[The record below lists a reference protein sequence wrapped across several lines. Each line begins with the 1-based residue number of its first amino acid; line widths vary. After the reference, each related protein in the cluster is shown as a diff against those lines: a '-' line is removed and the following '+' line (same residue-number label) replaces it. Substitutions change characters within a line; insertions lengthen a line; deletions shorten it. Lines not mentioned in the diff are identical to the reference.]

1 MRSSRLIGPVL
12 GLALIAAACA
22 APGKALGDGAAAD
35 APSVSATASSAD
47 EPGST
52 PEIRTVG
59 PSTSRPSTAAAE
71 PTASGPVTPSPAS
84 TPAST
89 GTPVKRT
96 SQPLP
101 GCTPDTLATV
111 EDGTLTLATDT
122 PQAPWF
128 TGSDPAN
135 GKGFEA
141 AVAADV
147 AERLGYPADHVHWIS
162 VPKSEVLADRAGGFD
177 AFIGQVAIPD
187 QPNNGVS
194 YSTGYFDD
202 QTVLVARNGSPA
214 VAVADQAELDALSL
228 VTMRGTAVPAS
239 AGPAQVTGVDQL
251 RARLPSSDGALLPL
265 SVAQQ
270 VTDGS
275 DVTVVARLAPPDGQQ
290 PRQFG
295 MVVGRGSTLAPCV
308 SAAIDTLRIEGVLTE
323 LAEQWL
329 PGAKA
334 RELAAS

>member
-12 GLALIAAACA
+12 GLALVAAACA
-22 APGKALGDGAAAD
+22 APGAGAGAGGDATG
-35 APSVSATASSAD
+35 VSTSASRGD
-47 EPGST
+47 ELAST
-52 PEIRTVG
+52 PDVRTVG
-59 PSTSRPSTAAAE
+59 PPTTVPATTAAE
-71 PTASGPVTPSPAS
+71 PTASGPATPSPAP

-89 GTPVKRT
+89 GTPVKQT

-111 EDGTLTLATDT
+111 ADGTLTLATDT
-122 PQAPWF
+122 PQTPWF
-128 TGSDPAN
+128 TTSDPAN

-147 AERLGYPADHVHWIS
+147 AGRLGYRPDQVRWIS
-162 VPKSEVLADRAGGFD
+162 VRKSEVLADRAGGFD
-177 AFIGQVAIPD
+177 AFIGQVTIPD
-187 QPNNGVS
+187 QPSNGIS

-202 QTVLVARNGSPA
+202 QTVLVARKGSPA

-228 VTMRGTAVPAS
+228 LTVRGTAVPRS
-239 AGPAQVTGVDQL
+239 VGPAQVTGVDQL
-251 RARLPSSDGALLPL
+251 RTRMSSADGALLPL
-265 SVAQQ
+265 SVAQH
-270 VTDGS
+270 VADGS

-308 SAAIDTLRIEGVLTE
+308 SAAIDVLRAEGTLES
-323 LAEQWL
+323 LATQWL
-329 PGAKA
+329 PGADA
-334 RELAAS
+334 RELTAD